1 MESCIWTTR
10 GSVSAHY
17 IPGRMEE
24 VRSRYFLRV
33 LVEDKIGVLA
43 MIANEFAGHRVSVQ
57 QMIQKERIN
66 GCAEI
71 VVITDRVCEGDF
83 KKAVHCIAEKPNTR
97 KVEAVIRVY
106 GE

>member
-1 MESCIWTTR
+1 
-10 GSVSAHY
+10 
-17 IPGRMEE
+17 MEE

-66 GCAEI
+66 DCAEI
-71 VVITDRVCEGDF
+71 GRDHRPGVRGRFQESGTLYCRE
-83 KKAVHCIAEKPNTR
+83 AEHSQGR
-97 KVEAVIRVY
+97 GCDRVY

>member
-1 MESCIWTTR
+1 
-10 GSVSAHY
+10 
-17 IPGRMEE
+17 MEE

-43 MIANEFAGHRVSVQ
+43 MIANEFSGHRVSVQ

-66 GCAEI
+66 DCAEI

>member
-1 MESCIWTTR
+1 
-10 GSVSAHY
+10 
-17 IPGRMEE
+17 MEE

-66 GCAEI
+66 DCAEI
-71 VVITDRVCEGDF
+71 VVITDAGVRGRF
-83 KKAVHCIAEKPNTR
+83 PR
-97 KVEAVIRVY
+97 KRYTVLQRSRTLARSRL
-106 GE
+106 